1 MYFNTQIMK
10 VLVIDDHK
18 INRLYLKNL
27 LEENFPVINRIDE
40 AATVAAS
47 IDLVET
53 MDYDIIFLDME
64 LGDGVGFEVLKKIKD
79 FVYVIIV
86 SCYKE
91 YAIQAFK
98 HNVVDYILKP
108 VNVAEFK
115 TAVKKVIGLYDKS
128 TMAKK
133 ALVNSENSAA
143 RKETEGGLMVNYKN
157 EFIAINRKDIVF
169 IKALGK
175 YSEIHVSGSRHYTSY
190 KNLKEFENAMTD
202 ILIRIHHSY
211 LVNIGSIVS
220 FSRET
225 SHVRLNNGQE
235 IPVSVRK
242 REELFKKFQVF

>member
-18 INRLYLKNL
+18 INRLYLINL
-27 LEENFPVINRIDE
+27 LEEHFPLIKKIDE
-40 AATVAAS
+40 SSTVASS
-47 IDLVET
+47 INLVET

-64 LGDGVGFEVLKKIKD
+64 LGDGVGFEVLKRIKD
-79 FVYVIIV
+79 FAYVIIV

-115 TAVKKVIGLYDKS
+115 AAVKKVIALYDKAS
-128 TMAKK
+128 KAKK
-133 ALVNSENSAA
+133 ALITSENALV
-143 RKETEGGLMVNYKN
+143 RKETEGELMVNYKN

-175 YSEIHVSGSRHYTSY
+175 HSEIHVAGSRHYTSY

-220 FSRET
+220 YSRET
-225 SHVRLNNGQE
+225 SQVLLNNGQA

-242 REELFKKFQVF
+242 REELFKRFQVF